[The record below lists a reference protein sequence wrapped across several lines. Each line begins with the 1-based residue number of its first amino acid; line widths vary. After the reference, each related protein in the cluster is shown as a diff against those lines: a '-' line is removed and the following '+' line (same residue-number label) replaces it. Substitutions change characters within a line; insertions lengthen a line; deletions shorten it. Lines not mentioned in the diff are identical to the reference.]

1 MRFCDVCFGK
11 CYYVSGSEGRYRLR
25 NHWMICFVLTWTD
38 GLQSV
43 LGAEAENVSKIS
55 KVSIVW
61 YSIVIITNERCN

>member
-1 MRFCDVCFGK
+1 
-11 CYYVSGSEGRYRLR
+11 
-25 NHWMICFVLTWTD
+25 MICFVLTWTD

-43 LGAEAENVSKIS
+43 LGAEAENVSMIS